1 MTRLVL
7 SLCGRPG
14 CSDVGVGRAGGALV
28 VIELSRL
35 VLVCRVC
42 LGVARA
48 GRTLV
53 LS

>member
-7 SLCGRPG
+7 SSCGRPG
-14 CSDVGVGRAGGALV
+14 CSDVGFGRTGGALV

-35 VLVCRVC
+35 VLVRRVC
-42 LGVARA
+42 LGAARA

-53 LS
+53 SS